1 MFMVSAIEKPDYSV
15 LETITDNIEIRKYVP
30 TKWAC
35 TTTNGDSS
43 MFWQL
48 FNYISGKNK
57 RLKY

>member
-35 TTTNGDSS
+35 TTTEGNLS
-43 MFWQL
+43 MFWKL

-57 RLKY
+57 RLK